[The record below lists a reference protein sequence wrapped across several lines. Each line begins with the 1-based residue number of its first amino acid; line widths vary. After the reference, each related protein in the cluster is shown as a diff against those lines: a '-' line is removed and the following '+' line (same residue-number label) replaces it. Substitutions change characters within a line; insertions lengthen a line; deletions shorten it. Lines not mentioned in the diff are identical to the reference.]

1 MKKKIDRLT
10 QKLKTDLGLLLSIS
24 FCVFL
29 FILFFQPFP
38 PKDFTFNNYL
48 IFVFGFGAIVFFSI
62 VIVRTILTELI
73 NEGDNDD
80 NNQKRLPT
88 YFNGFMIFIISAL
101 AFEFYLA
108 YVGSADINF
117 FISFKV
123 VLVCV
128 APPLML
134 EVYDTLKDLRQQN
147 EVLIVEKKIIQKQ
160 IEKFEEEYLNK
171 SVEFVSENTN
181 DNFSL
186 LIAEIAFVRSADNYV
201 ELVFT
206 EGPVFR
212 KKLIRN
218 TLKNVEQ
225 QIRQYSNF
233 LRCHRTCLVNVH
245 FIEKLIR
252 DKENYWLSIKGFN
265 EQLPVSR
272 QHLLKLKESL

>member
-1 MKKKIDRLT
+1 VKKRIDILT
-10 QKLKTDLGLLLSIS
+10 QKLKSELGLFLSIS

-48 IFVFGFGAIVFFSI
+48 IFVVGLGAIVFFSI
-62 VIVRTILTELI
+62 VIVRTILPGIIGEA
-73 NEGDNDD
+73 EDDD
-80 NNQKRLPT
+80 NKQKVLPT
-88 YFNGFMIFIISAL
+88 YFKGFMIFIISAL

-108 YVGSADINF
+108 YVGSVKINF

-123 VLVCV
+123 VLVCLST
-128 APPLML
+128 PLIL
-134 EVYDTLKDLRQQN
+134 EVHDSLKSLRQQN
-147 EVLIVEKKIIQKQ
+147 EMLIREKKLIQKQ
-160 IEKFEEEYLNK
+160 IEKFQEEYLNK

-201 ELVFT
+201 EIVFT
-206 EGPVFR
+206 EGTVFR

-225 QIRQYSNF
+225 QIGQYTNF
-233 LRCHRTCLVNVH
+233 LRCHRTCIVNVH

-252 DKENYWLSIKGFN
+252 EKENYWLSVKGFN

-272 QHLLKLKESL
+272 QHLLKLKESI